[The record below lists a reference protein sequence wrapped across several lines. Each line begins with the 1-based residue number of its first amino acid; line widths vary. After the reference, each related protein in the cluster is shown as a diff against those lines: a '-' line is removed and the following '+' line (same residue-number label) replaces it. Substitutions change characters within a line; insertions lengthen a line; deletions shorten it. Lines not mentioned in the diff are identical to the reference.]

1 MQSIKHL
8 VLGITGG
15 IAAYKAANLIRGL
28 SELGHEVTVVP
39 TENALRFIGK
49 PTLEALSGHAIE
61 TDMYQDVAQVR
72 HVELGQQADLI
83 LIAPATASFLA
94 RFAAGIA
101 DDLMLN
107 AVLASKAPVIVCPAM
122 HTEMWLNPA
131 TQANVATL
139 ISRGVRVMEPASGRL
154 TGDDSGPGRLP
165 EVAEIIEFAIAG
177 LPLKGKHVIVTAG
190 GTREPI
196 DSVRYIGNSS
206 SGRMG
211 IELAK
216 AARNAGA
223 QVSLIA
229 ANIDLPL
236 PKGIA
241 VTHVSTV
248 DELELAMD
256 RECDVMIMAAAVS
269 DFRVQ
274 NPYLGKLKRSNGLN
288 LELTP
293 TKDLIANYAANH
305 PNSIHIAFALAE
317 ETKERLI
324 EIARGKLWDKSVTAV
339 IGNSFEALG
348 NKDTLVQ
355 FVTQDDAIEL
365 SGSKTEV
372 SKSILELVS
381 KLIR

>member
-1 MQSIKHL
+1 MRIL
-8 VLGITGG
+8 LGITGG

-107 AVLASKAPVIVCPAM
+107 AVLASNAPVIVCPAM

-139 ISRGVRVMEPASGRL
+139 VSRGVRVMEPASGRL

-177 LPLKGKHVIVTAG
+177 LPLKRKHVIVTAG

-241 VTHVSTV
+241 VTRVSTV

-365 SGSKTEV
+365 SGSKAEV

>member
-1 MQSIKHL
+1 MRIL
-8 VLGITGG
+8 LGITGG
-15 IAAYKAANLIRGL
+15 IAAYKAAGLIRGL
-28 SELGHEVTVVP
+28 GELGHQVTVVP

-49 PTLEALSGHAIE
+49 PTLESLSGHAIE

-83 LIAPATASFLA
+83 LIAPATASFIA
-94 RFAAGIA
+94 RYAAGIA

-107 AVLASKAPVIVCPAM
+107 AILASKAPVIVCPAM
-122 HTEMWLNPA
+122 HTEMWQNEA

-139 ISRGVRVMEPASGRL
+139 QSRGVKVMEPATGRL

-165 EVAEIIEFAIAG
+165 ETADIIAFALEDLA
-177 LPLKGKHVIVTAG
+177 LKGRRVIVTAG

-196 DSVRYIGNSS
+196 DAVRYIGNSS

-211 IELAK
+211 IEIAK
-216 AARNAGA
+216 AARDAGA
-223 QVSLIA
+223 LVHLIA
-229 ANIDLPL
+229 ANIDLAL
-236 PKGIA
+236 PKGIE
-241 VTHVSTV
+241 VTRVGSV

-256 RECDVMIMAAAVS
+256 LECDIMIMAAAVS
-269 DFRVQ
+269 DFRVE

-293 TKDLIANYAANH
+293 TKDLIANYEANH
-305 PNSIHIAFALAE
+305 PNTIHIAFALAE
-317 ETKERLI
+317 ETQERLI

-348 NKDTLVQ
+348 SQETLVQ
-355 FVTQDDAIEL
+355 FVTKDDAVEL
-365 SGSKTEV
+365 SGTKAQV
-372 SKSILELVS
+372 SASIIELVAG
-381 KLIR
+381 LIK

>member
-1 MQSIKHL
+1 MRIL
-8 VLGITGG
+8 LGITGG

-49 PTLEALSGHAIE
+49 PTLESLSGHAIE

-83 LIAPATASFLA
+83 LIAPATASFIA

-107 AVLASKAPVIVCPAM
+107 AILASNAPVVVCPAM
-122 HTEMWLNPA
+122 HTEMWLNAA
-131 TQANVATL
+131 TQNNVHTL
-139 ISRGVRVMEPASGRL
+139 SARGVRVMEPASGRL
-154 TGDDSGPGRLP
+154 TGSDTGPGRLP
-165 EVAEIIEFAIAG
+165 ETEDIIAFA
-177 LPLKGKHVIVTAG
+177 LQEMPLKGKTVVVTAG

-196 DSVRYIGNSS
+196 DAVRYIGNSS

-216 AARNAGA
+216 AARDAGA
-223 QVSLIA
+223 TVQLIA

-236 PKGIA
+236 PKGIE
-241 VTHVSTV
+241 VTRVSTV

-256 RECDVMIMAAAVS
+256 RRCDVMIMAAAVS
-269 DFRVQ
+269 DFRVE
-274 NPYLGKLKRSNGLN
+274 NPYRGKLKRSNGLN

-305 PNSIHIAFALAE
+305 PDSIHIAFALAE
-317 ETKERLI
+317 ESKEQLI
-324 EIARGKLWDKSVTAV
+324 EISRGKLWDKSVTAV

-348 NKDTLVQ
+348 SQQTLVQ
-355 FVTQDDAIEL
+355 FVTKEDAVEL
-365 SGSKTEV
+365 SGTKAQV
-372 SKSILELVS
+372 SKSVMDLISGLS
-381 KLIR
+381 K

>member
-1 MQSIKHL
+1 MRIL
-8 VLGITGG
+8 LGITGG
-15 IAAYKAANLIRGL
+15 IAAYKAAGLIRGL
-28 SELGHEVTVVP
+28 SELGHQVIVVP
-39 TENALRFIGK
+39 TENALKFIGK
-49 PTLEALSGHAIE
+49 PTLESLSGHAIE

-83 LIAPATASFLA
+83 LIAPATASFIA

-107 AVLASKAPVIVCPAM
+107 AILASKAPVIVCPAM
-122 HTEMWLNPA
+122 HTEMWLNEA

-139 ISRGVRVMEPASGRL
+139 QSRGVKVMEPASGRL

-165 EVAEIIEFAIAG
+165 ETEDIIAFALAD
-177 LPLKGKHVIVTAG
+177 LALKGKRVIVTAG

-196 DSVRYIGNSS
+196 DAVRYIGNSS

-216 AARNAGA
+216 AARDAGA
-223 QVSLIA
+223 AVHLIA

-236 PKGIA
+236 PKGIE
-241 VTHVSTV
+241 VTRVGTV

-256 RECDVMIMAAAVS
+256 RDCDVMIMAAAVS

-274 NPYLGKLKRSNGLN
+274 NPYLGKLKRSSGLN

-305 PNSIHIAFALAE
+305 PNATHIAFALAE
-317 ETKERLI
+317 ETQERLI
-324 EIARGKLWDKSVTAV
+324 EIARGKLWDKAVTAV
-339 IGNSFEALG
+339 VGNSFEALG
-348 NKDTLVQ
+348 GQETLVQ
-355 FVTQDDAIEL
+355 FVTKEEAVELKGTKAQVSAAIIEL
-365 SGSKTEV
+365 VAGLTK
-372 SKSILELVS
+372 
-381 KLIR
+381 

>member
-1 MQSIKHL
+1 MRIL
-8 VLGITGG
+8 LGITGG

-28 SELGHEVTVVP
+28 SELGHQVTVVP

-61 TDMYQDVAQVR
+61 TDMYEDVAQVR

-94 RFAAGIA
+94 RYAAGIA

-107 AVLASKAPVIVCPAM
+107 AILASNAPVIVCPAM
-122 HTEMWLNPA
+122 HTEMWLNRA
-131 TQANVATL
+131 TQDNVGTL
-139 ISRGVRVMEPASGRL
+139 ESRGVRVMEPASGRL

-165 EVAEIIEFAIAG
+165 ETEDIIAFAMQD
-177 LPLKGKHVIVTAG
+177 LPLKGKHVLVTAG

-196 DSVRYIGNSS
+196 DAVRYIGNSS

-216 AARNAGA
+216 AARDAGA

-236 PKGIA
+236 PKGVE
-241 VTHVSTV
+241 VTRVGTV

-256 RECDVMIMAAAVS
+256 RDCDAIIMAAAVS

-274 NPYLGKLKRSNGLN
+274 NPYLGKLKRSDGLN

-305 PNSIHIAFALAE
+305 PKSVSIAFALAE
-317 ETKERLI
+317 ETQERLI

-348 NKDTLVQ
+348 SQETLVQ
-355 FVTQDDAIEL
+355 FVTKEDSVEL
-365 SGSKTEV
+365 TGSKTEV
-372 SKSILELVS
+372 SKSIIELVS
-381 KLIR
+381 QLIK

>member
-1 MQSIKHL
+1 MRIL
-8 VLGITGG
+8 LGITGG

-28 SELGHEVTVVP
+28 SELGHQVTVVP

-61 TDMYQDVAQVR
+61 TDMYQDVSQVR

-107 AVLASKAPVIVCPAM
+107 AILASTSPVVVCPAM
-122 HTEMWLNPA
+122 HTEMWLNAA

-139 ISRGVRVMEPASGRL
+139 EARGVRVMEPASGRL

-165 EVAEIIEFAIAG
+165 EVEDIIKFAMQERS
-177 LPLKGKHVIVTAG
+177 LSGKHVIVTAG

-196 DSVRYIGNSS
+196 DAVRYIGNSS

-223 QVSLIA
+223 RISLIA

-236 PKGIA
+236 PKGVEITR
-241 VTHVSTV
+241 VGTV

-256 RECDVMIMAAAVS
+256 RDCDVMIMAAAVS
-269 DFRVQ
+269 DFRVH
-274 NPYLGKLKRSNGLN
+274 NPYLGKLKRSSGLN

-317 ETKERLI
+317 ETQERLI

-339 IGNSFEALG
+339 IGNSFESLSSQE
-348 NKDTLVQ
+348 TLVQ
-355 FVTQDDAIEL
+355 FVTSDDAVEL

-372 SKSILELVS
+372 SKAIVELIA
-381 KLIR
+381 KLNK

>member
-1 MQSIKHL
+1 MRIL
-8 VLGITGG
+8 LGITGG
-15 IAAYKAANLIRGL
+15 IAAYKAAGLIRGL
-28 SELGHEVTVVP
+28 SELGHQVTVVP

-49 PTLEALSGHAIE
+49 PTLESLSGHAIE

-83 LIAPATASFLA
+83 LIAPATASFIA
-94 RFAAGIA
+94 RYAAGIA

-107 AVLASKAPVIVCPAM
+107 AILASKAPVIVCPAM
-122 HTEMWLNPA
+122 HTEMWQNEA

-139 ISRGVRVMEPASGRL
+139 QSRGVKVMEPATGRL

-165 EVAEIIEFAIAG
+165 ETQEIIAFALEDLA
-177 LPLKGKHVIVTAG
+177 LKGRRVIVTAG

-196 DSVRYIGNSS
+196 DAVRYIGNSS

-211 IELAK
+211 IEIAK
-216 AARNAGA
+216 AARDAGA
-223 QVSLIA
+223 LVHLIA
-229 ANIDLPL
+229 ANIDLAL
-236 PKGIA
+236 PKGIE
-241 VTHVSTV
+241 VTRVGSV

-256 RECDVMIMAAAVS
+256 LECDIMIMAAAVS
-269 DFRVQ
+269 DFRVE

-305 PNSIHIAFALAE
+305 PNTIHVAFALAE
-317 ETKERLI
+317 ETQERLI

-348 NKDTLVQ
+348 SQETLVQ
-355 FVTQDDAIEL
+355 FVTKDDAVEL
-365 SGSKTEV
+365 SGTKAQV
-372 SKSILELVS
+372 SASIIELVAGLT
-381 KLIR
+381 K

>member
-1 MQSIKHL
+1 MRIL
-8 VLGITGG
+8 LGITGG
-15 IAAYKAANLIRGL
+15 IAAYKAANLIRGF
-28 SELGHEVTVVP
+28 SELGHQVTVLP
-39 TENALRFIGK
+39 TENALRFIGT

-83 LIAPATASFLA
+83 VIAPATASFLA

-107 AVLASKAPVIVCPAM
+107 AILASSAPVVVCPAM
-122 HTEMWLNPA
+122 HTEMWVNQA
-131 TQANVATL
+131 TQDNVKTL
-139 ISRGVRVMEPASGRL
+139 ESRGIRVMEPASGRL

-165 EVAEIIEFAIAG
+165 ETEDIIAFA
-177 LPLKGKHVIVTAG
+177 LNDLVLSGKHVIVTAG

-196 DSVRYIGNSS
+196 DAVRYIGNSS

-216 AARNAGA
+216 AARDAGA
-223 QVSLIA
+223 NVTLIA

-236 PKGIA
+236 PKGVY
-241 VTHVSTV
+241 VTRVSTV

-256 RECDVMIMAAAVS
+256 RDCDVMIMAAAVS

-274 NPYLGKLKRSNGLN
+274 NPFLGKLKRSEGLN

-305 PNSIHIAFALAE
+305 PKGVHIAFALAE
-317 ETKERLI
+317 ETQERLI

-348 NKDTLVQ
+348 SPETLVQ
-355 FVTQDDAIEL
+355 FVTKDDAVEL
-365 SGSKTEV
+365 SGNKAEV
-372 SKSILELVS
+372 SKAIIGLAS
-381 KLIR
+381 KLIA

>member
-1 MQSIKHL
+1 MRIL
-8 VLGITGG
+8 LGITGG
-15 IAAYKAANLIRGL
+15 IAAYKAAGLIRGL
-28 SELGHEVTVVP
+28 SELGHQVTVVP
-39 TENALRFIGK
+39 TENALKFIGK
-49 PTLEALSGHAIE
+49 PTLESLSGHAIE

-83 LIAPATASFLA
+83 LIAPATASFIA
-94 RFAAGIA
+94 RYAAGIA

-107 AVLASKAPVIVCPAM
+107 AILASKAPVIVCPAM
-122 HTEMWLNPA
+122 HTEMWLNEA

-139 ISRGVRVMEPASGRL
+139 QSRGVKVMEPATGRL

-165 EVAEIIEFAIAG
+165 ETEDIIAFALAD
-177 LPLKGKHVIVTAG
+177 LALKGKRVIVTAG

-196 DSVRYIGNSS
+196 DAVRYIGNSS

-216 AARNAGA
+216 AARDAGA
-223 QVSLIA
+223 VVHLIA

-236 PKGIA
+236 PKGVE
-241 VTHVSTV
+241 VTRVGTV

-256 RECDVMIMAAAVS
+256 RDCDVMVMAAAVS

-274 NPYLGKLKRSNGLN
+274 NPYLGKLKRSSGLN

-305 PNSIHIAFALAE
+305 PNATHIAFALAE
-317 ETKERLI
+317 ETQERLI
-324 EIARGKLWDKSVTAV
+324 EIARGKLWDKAVTAV
-339 IGNSFEALG
+339 VGNSFEALG
-348 NKDTLVQ
+348 GQETLVQ
-355 FVTQDDAIEL
+355 FVTKEDAVELKGTKAQVSAAIIEL
-365 SGSKTEV
+365 VAGLTK
-372 SKSILELVS
+372 
-381 KLIR
+381 

>member
-1 MQSIKHL
+1 MRIL
-8 VLGITGG
+8 LGITGG

-107 AVLASKAPVIVCPAM
+107 AVLASNAPVIVCPAM

-139 ISRGVRVMEPASGRL
+139 VSRGVRVMEPASGRL

-365 SGSKTEV
+365 SGSKAEV

>member
-1 MQSIKHL
+1 MRIL
-8 VLGITGG
+8 LGITGG

-107 AVLASKAPVIVCPAM
+107 AVLASNAPVIVCPAM

-131 TQANVATL
+131 TQANIATL
-139 ISRGVRVMEPASGRL
+139 VSRGVRVMEPASGRL

-165 EVAEIIEFAIAG
+165 EVAEIIEFAIAD

-355 FVTQDDAIEL
+355 FVTKDDAIEL
-365 SGSKTEV
+365 SGSKAEV

>member
-1 MQSIKHL
+1 MRIL
-8 VLGITGG
+8 LGITGG

-107 AVLASKAPVIVCPAM
+107 AVLASNAPVIVCPAM

-365 SGSKTEV
+365 SGSKAEV

>member
-1 MQSIKHL
+1 MRIL
-8 VLGITGG
+8 LGITGG

-28 SELGHEVTVVP
+28 SELGHQVTVVP

-61 TDMYQDVAQVR
+61 TDMYEDVAQVR

-94 RFAAGIA
+94 RYAAGIA

-107 AVLASKAPVIVCPAM
+107 AILASNAPVIVCPAM
-122 HTEMWLNPA
+122 HTEMWLNRA
-131 TQANVATL
+131 TQDNVGTL
-139 ISRGVRVMEPASGRL
+139 ESRGVRVMEPASGRL

-165 EVAEIIEFAIAG
+165 ETEDIIAFAMQD
-177 LPLKGKHVIVTAG
+177 LPLKGKHVLVTAG

-196 DSVRYIGNSS
+196 DAVRYIGNSS

-216 AARNAGA
+216 AARDAGA

-236 PKGIA
+236 PKGVE
-241 VTHVSTV
+241 VTRVGTV

-256 RECDVMIMAAAVS
+256 RDCDAIIMAAAVS

-274 NPYLGKLKRSNGLN
+274 NPYLGKLKRSDGLN

-305 PNSIHIAFALAE
+305 PNSVSIAFALAE
-317 ETKERLI
+317 ETQERLI

-348 NKDTLVQ
+348 SQETLVQ
-355 FVTQDDAIEL
+355 FVTKDDAVEL
-365 SGSKTEV
+365 TGSKTEV
-372 SKSILELVS
+372 SKSIIGLLS
-381 KLIR
+381 QLIK